1 MSKILM
7 PINPIYVEKILSGT
21 KKYEYRKT
29 LPKKNI
35 DKMII
40 YSTSPIKKVI
50 GEVEILEIL
59 IDDKDKIWELTKNNS
74 GIDKKFYNEYYKN
87 KEVAVAYKL
96 GKVTKYNKE
105 KELSEYNINYSPQS
119 FVYLD

>member
-1 MSKILM
+1 MSKILI
-7 PINPIYVEKILSGT
+7 PINPVHVEKILLGT
-21 KKYEYRKT
+21 KKYEYRKI

-35 DKMII
+35 DKMLI
-40 YSTSPIKKVI
+40 YSTSPIKKVVA
-50 GEVEILEIL
+50 EVEILDIL
-59 IDDKDKIWELTKNNS
+59 IDKKDKIWELTKNNS
-74 GIDKKFYNEYYKN
+74 GIDKKFYDEYYKN

-105 KELSEYNINYSPQS
+105 KELSEYNINYYPQS

>member
-50 GEVEILEIL
+50 GEAEILEIL
-59 IDDKDKIWELTKNNS
+59 IDDKEKIWELTKDNS
-74 GIDKKFYNEYYKN
+74 GINKKFYNDYYKN
-87 KEVAVAYKL
+87 KDKAVAYKL
-96 GKVTKYNKE
+96 GKITKYKKE
-105 KELSEYNINYSPQS
+105 KDLAEYNINYSPQS

>member
-1 MSKILM
+1 MSKILIS
-7 PINPIYVEKILSGT
+7 INPKYVEKILSGT

-40 YSTSPIKKVI
+40 YSTSPIKKIVA
-50 GEVEILEIL
+50 EVEIIEIL
-59 IDDKDKIWELTKNNS
+59 TDNKEKIWELTKNNS
-74 GIDKKFYNEYYKN
+74 GIDKKFYDEYYKN

-96 GKVTKYNKE
+96 GKVTKYKKE
-105 KELSEYNINYSPQS
+105 KDLAEYNINYYPQS